1 MEMIFLI
8 MNNSMKRRQTSETFL
23 LSAILS
29 LSGGFQDAYTYT
41 LRGKVFANA
50 QTGNVV
56 LMSEHLMR
64 SEWMIAFKYLLPL
77 VAFALG
83 IIFAE
88 QIEHKFKKS
97 KILHWRQLVLIFE
110 IIILFTVSI
119 IPKNL
124 NTLANVLV
132 SLSCSMQVQT
142 FRKMNG
148 LGYASTMCIGNLR
161 GGTESLSIFLR
172 EKNKNMLKKALNYYG
187 IIFIF
192 AIGAGLGGIISDI
205 IGISAILLSC
215 VLLLI
220 AFGMMYNEKA

>member
-1 MEMIFLI
+1 
-8 MNNSMKRRQTSETFL
+8 
-23 LSAILS
+23 
-29 LSGGFQDAYTYT
+29 
-41 LRGKVFANA
+41 
-50 QTGNVV
+50 
-56 LMSEHLMR
+56 
-64 SEWMIAFKYLLPL
+64 
-77 VAFALG
+77 
-83 IIFAE
+83 
-88 QIEHKFKKS
+88 
-97 KILHWRQLVLIFE
+97 
-110 IIILFTVSI
+110 
-119 IPKNL
+119 
-124 NTLANVLV
+124 
-132 SLSCSMQVQT
+132 MQVQT

>member
-88 QIEHKFKKS
+88 QIEHKFKNS
-97 KILHWRQLVLIFE
+97 KMLHWRQLVLIFE

-119 IPKNL
+119 IPENL